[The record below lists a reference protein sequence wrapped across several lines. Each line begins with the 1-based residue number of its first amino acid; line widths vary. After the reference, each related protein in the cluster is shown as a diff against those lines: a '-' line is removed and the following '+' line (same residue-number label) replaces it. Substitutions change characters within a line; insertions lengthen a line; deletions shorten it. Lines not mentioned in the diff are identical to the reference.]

1 MASKVP
7 LPAGTTLGKSFEY
20 GIDINVGTF
29 AAKVWQPFRRISGFQ
44 PAPTPQTQDAQTYD
58 DLGAANSD
66 VTGWSWALAF
76 NVQVNRSI
84 TTGLY
89 LPEVEAI
96 LDRTKPTAKG
106 AEAVLETR
114 WYHKPESGAPNA
126 SDAGRGIATAAYS
139 RQNTGPNGEIEVLA
153 VTLTGK
159 GPYEEIVNPFA
170 GWEIT
175 TPSVSSVSAASPAVN
190 PAGTGKQV
198 TITGL
203 NLTGATA
210 VTIKALPATS
220 FAVISSTTIIMV
232 LPTDTAGTVPVVVT
246 TPAGVSAAVN
256 YTRAA

>member
-1 MASKVP
+1 MSSKVP

-20 GIDINVGTF
+20 GLDVNLGTE
-29 AAKVWQPFRRISGFQ
+29 AVPVWQPVRRISGFQ
-44 PAPTPQTQDAQTYD
+44 PSPTPTTQDAQTYD

-66 VTGWSWALAF
+66 VTGWSIALAF
-76 NVQVNRSI
+76 NVQVNRAI

-89 LPEVEAI
+89 LPEIEAI
-96 LDRTKPTAKG
+96 LARTKPTAKG
-106 AEAVLETR
+106 EAAVLDVR
-114 WYHKPESGAPNA
+114 WYHKPESGAPNPT
-126 SDAGRGIATAAYS
+126 DAGRGFTTVSYS
-139 RQNTGPNGEIEVLA
+139 RQNTGPNGEIEVLS
-153 VTLTGK
+153 VSLTGK
-159 GPYEEIVNPFA
+159 GTYDEIANPFA
-170 GWEIT
+170 GWAVTAPVI
-175 TPSVSSVSAASPAVN
+175 SGVSAASPAVN

-210 VTIKALPATS
+210 VTIKAIAVTS
-220 FAVISSTTIIMV
+220 FAVVSSTTIIAV